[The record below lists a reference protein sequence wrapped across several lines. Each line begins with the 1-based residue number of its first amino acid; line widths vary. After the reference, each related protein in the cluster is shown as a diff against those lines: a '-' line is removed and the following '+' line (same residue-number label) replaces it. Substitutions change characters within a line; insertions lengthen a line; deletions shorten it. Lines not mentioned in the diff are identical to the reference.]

1 MFLLLNGFGFDPFG
15 HCSLSSNIVFSAL
28 CIAQRPSQEV
38 EMAKIPSKSHFVFVH
53 GASHGGWCWYKIRC
67 LLEKA
72 GSKVTCLDLASGGIN
87 PSDANSIFTFDEYNK
102 PLIDFMS
109 ALPED
114 EKVILVGHSLGGLNV
129 TDAMNKFV
137 NKVHLA
143 IYVNAQMLPQKGEDK
158 DKSEYRHAFEIWH
171 GLGPDKPP
179 TGVLMRKEFH
189 RKLMYNMSPEEDSTL
204 AAILLRP
211 CPVMAVAN
219 ANIRVGEGVNKVT
232 RICIRGTKDTFY
244 KEKSFQAQIKMW
256 PPSQILT
263 VESDHSPFFSAPT
276 QLFSLLVE
284 ATASISSD

>member
-189 RKLMYNMSPEEDSTL
+189 RKLMYNMSPEEVYIHVSREIINKGYKIYSTSMSRL
-204 AAILLRP
+204 TRP
-211 CPVMAVAN
+211 SL
-219 ANIRVGEGVNKVT
+219 E
-232 RICIRGTKDTFY
+232 
-244 KEKSFQAQIKMW
+244 
-256 PPSQILT
+256 PSQ
-263 VESDHSPFFSAPT
+263 
-276 QLFSLLVE
+276 
-284 ATASISSD
+284 